1 MVEAAVVGRIEVG
14 RRVAADPTSVALL
27 LAETPTTDDPARMW
41 RVTTAPRRIGAV
53 FVAAVELIDR
63 WQTIAAGGVTV
74 GPVTDTGGAGSEIR
88 LVVDLAATD
97 PSADAAPTAR
107 EAAAAFVASLAER
120 ARFRARAA

>member
-1 MVEAAVVGRIEVG
+1 MARIEVG

-27 LAETPTTDDPARMW
+27 LAEAPTADDPARMW

-74 GPVTDTGGAGSEIR
+74 GPAAESGSEIR
-88 LVVDLAATD
+88 LVIDLAVRND
-97 PSADAAPTAR
+97 PAEEGPAARA
-107 EAAAAFVASLAER
+107 AAAAFVASLAER

>member
-1 MVEAAVVGRIEVG
+1 MGRIEVG
-14 RRVAADPTSVALL
+14 RRVAAEPTSVALL

-53 FVAAVELIDR
+53 FVAAVELVDR

-74 GPVTDTGGAGSEIR
+74 GPIAESTGSAASEIR
-88 LVVDLAATD
+88 LVVDLAVTE
-97 PSADAAPTAR
+97 PSADEASAAR
-107 EAAAAFVASLAER
+107 EAASAFVASLAER

>member
-1 MVEAAVVGRIEVG
+1 VGRIEVG

-74 GPVTDTGGAGSEIR
+74 GPAAESTGGAGSEIR
-88 LVVDLAATD
+88 LVVDLATGD
-97 PSADAAPTAR
+97 PSADEGPAARA
-107 EAAAAFVASLAER
+107 AAAAFVASLAER

>member
-1 MVEAAVVGRIEVG
+1 VGRIEVG

-74 GPVTDTGGAGSEIR
+74 GPVAESTGGAGSEIR
-88 LVVDLAATD
+88 LVVDLATSE
-97 PSADAAPTAR
+97 PSADEAPAAQ
-107 EAAAAFVASLAER
+107 AAAAFVTSLAER